1 MTHSSDHTGIYHIGT
16 FHIGTPGQPWGQ
28 PEKTLWLSEQQIKRS
43 YAEIVLKRLEAV
55 KALAE
60 VEQYGELDYSQLGAS
75 CYPLYLVKSRNWQAE
90 RPTVLVTGGV
100 HGYETSGVLG
110 ALAFI
115 EQHIEH
121 YSQQLNVII
130 APCVSPWGFE
140 TINRWNPL
148 AVDPNRSFVKNS
160 PAPEAGALLN
170 TLSGLLPQIQLH
182 IDLHETTD
190 SDNSEFRPAK
200 AARDGVV
207 NTNWNIPDGFYL
219 VGDTEK
225 PAAAFQKAIIEAV
238 SNVTHIAEA
247 DDNGLMIGEPLLQH
261 GVILYAKKQLGL
273 CGGMTSASL
282 VTTTEVYPDSP
293 VTNSEE
299 CTAAQVTAICAAL
312 DFLLRNPV
320 G

>member
-16 FHIGTPGQPWGQ
+16 VGQPWGQ
-28 PEKTLWLSEQQIKRS
+28 PEKALWLSEQQVKRS
-43 YAEIVLKRLEAV
+43 YHDIVLKRLEMI
-55 KALAE
+55 KALAD
-60 VEQYGELDYSQLGAS
+60 VEQYAELDYQHIGAS
-75 CYPLYLVKSRNWQAE
+75 RYPLYLVKSRKWQAG

-121 YSQQLNVII
+121 YSQRLNVIV
-130 APCVSPWGFE
+130 APCISPWGFE
-140 TINRWNPL
+140 TINRWNPM
-148 AVDPNRSFVKNS
+148 AIDPNRSFVGNS
-160 PAPEAGALLN
+160 PAPEAAALLKA
-170 TLSGLLPQIQLH
+170 LSGLLPQIQLH

-200 AARDGVV
+200 AARDGAV

-219 VGDTEK
+219 VGDTEQ
-225 PAAAFQKAIIEAV
+225 PAAAFQQAIIEAV

-247 DDNGLMIGEPLLQH
+247 DDDGLMIGEPLLQH

-273 CGGMTSASL
+273 CGGMTNAPL
-282 VTTTEVYPDSP
+282 VTTTEVYPDSQ
-293 VTNSEE
+293 VTNPEE

-312 DFLLRNPV
+312 DFLLCNPV

>member
-1 MTHSSDHTGIYHIGT
+1 MTDSLYHIGV
-16 FHIGTPGQPWGQ
+16 PGQPWG
-28 PEKTLWLSEQQIKRS
+28 PAEKTLWLSEQKIRRS
-43 YAEIVLKRLEAV
+43 YHEIVLSRLEAI
-55 KALAE
+55 KTLAD
-60 VEQYGELDYSQLGAS
+60 VEQYGELDYQSIGAS
-75 CYPLYLVKSRNWQAE
+75 RYPLYLVKSRNWQAG

-115 EQHIEH
+115 EQHIEK
-121 YSQQLNVII
+121 YSQQLNVVV
-130 APCVSPWGFE
+130 APCISPWGFE

-148 AVDPNRSFVKNS
+148 AVDPNRSFVENS
-160 PAPEAGALLN
+160 PAPEAAALLN
-170 TLSGLLPQIQLH
+170 ALSALLPEIKLH

-200 AARDGVV
+200 AARDGLV

-225 PAAAFQKAIIEAV
+225 PAAAFQQAVIEAV
-238 SNVTHIAEA
+238 SQVTHIAEA
-247 DDNGLMIGEPLLQH
+247 DDDGRMIGEPLLQH

-273 CGGMTSASL
+273 CGGITDAPL

-293 VTNSEE
+293 VTTPEE

-312 DFLLRNPV
+312 DYLLA
-320 G
+320 